1 MVIRFFLQFWLV
13 EKFCKKKN
21 FFLADFDNTTEVN
34 RIFLTSVFI
43 GLSIQTSKKSNKWI
57 SFFSNS
63 DWSKNFEEK
72 KKFFLANFD
81 NTTKVNRIFL
91 VSVFIGLS
99 IPMSKKSNN
108 GIRFFLQFW
117 LVEKFCRKKNFFLAD
132 FDNTTKVNRIFL
144 ASVFIGLSNRTSK
157 KSNKWIS
164 FFSNSD
170 WSKNFVKKKNFFSR
184 ISTIQQRSI
193 EFF

>member
-1 MVIRFFLQFWLV
+1 M
-13 EKFCKKKN
+13 E
-21 FFLADFDNTTEVN
+21 FD
-34 RIFLTSVFI
+34 
-43 GLSIQTSKKSNKWI
+43 
-57 SFFSNS
+57 FFSNS
-63 DWSKNFEEK
+63 DWSKNF
-72 KKFFLANFD
+72 
-81 NTTKVNRIFL
+81 V
-91 VSVFIGLS
+91 G
-99 IPMSKKSNN
+99 
-108 GIRFFLQFW
+108 
-117 LVEKFCRKKNFFLAD
+117 KKNFFLAD

-170 WSKNFVKKKNFFSR
+170 WSKNFEEKKKFFLPNFDNTTKVNRIFLVSVFIGLSIPMSKKSNNGIRFFLKFWLVEKFCEKKNFFSR